1 MVDQPNMDPWNYYE
15 NNRAKEYLEFAYSHN
30 APHPMARVQHT
41 QSHVD
46 IDSSKFIEYILKNK
60 STCQEKW
67 FHPRDI
73 LSPESN
79 IEMAFP
85 LTVGLHQ
92 GNTYE
97 YNWGLYGETR
107 EQLLNLIGSDNL
119 TAMGFIPETVYP
131 RLIVYMPGHGIPWH
145 RDTMDAWKN
154 KFPKLVD
161 KTVARQLLM
170 VSEWHWGHILQIDND
185 IISHWSSGDVF
196 MIPVKHWH
204 LSANQG
210 VVPKMTVSLTG
221 LLK

>member
-1 MVDQPNMDPWNYYE
+1 MENQPNLDPWTYYE
-15 NNRAKEYLEFAYSHN
+15 NDKGREYLEFAFKHN
-30 APHPMARVQHT
+30 APAPVSRVQHV
-41 QSHVD
+41 QSHID
-46 IDSSKFIEYILKNK
+46 IDKFKFIEYILKNK

-85 LTVGLHQ
+85 MTVGLHQ

-107 EQLLNLIGSDNL
+107 EHLLELIGVDNL
-119 TAMGFIPETVYP
+119 STMGYIPETVYP

-154 KFPKLVD
+154 KFPELVD

-170 VSEWHWGHILQIDND
+170 VSDWHWGQILQIDND
-185 IISHWSSGDVF
+185 IISHWCSGDVF

-204 LSANQG
+204 LSSNQG
-210 VVPKMTVSLTG
+210 VTPKITVSLTG
-221 LLK
+221 LLT